1 MADEIAKKAMD
12 GLATTLAISDAWHD
26 FHTYSCDPTAI
37 LESGIKTFNES
48 VIEPYPE
55 GGSKPSED
63 VVLGSVSDTSIRTTI
78 DAAPG
83 TLSQF
88 TTRSNVTFIS
98 KVISLDAADNTP
110 VSGSDI
116 AVSANLP
123 PSFGVI
129 VDFNQHGILGRF
141 VAGPSAGKTCYY
153 LYTSETENDPAGK
166 TSSKDGVFTPKESGI
181 RLIYCEQTGGNPI
194 AYTGASHFEPGNHD
208 YKLDFYSKYT
218 LTLSPI
224 QRITTLGIGKKTT
237 VNLTISN
244 DGNTLVHQI
253 ADAKKANSIKSIVS
267 EFMKKIIRGPWNVV
281 RKFDANAGWIQKR
294 SGDWLQVLAC
304 LDVHNRE
311 FNPPLPKGT
320 PIFFVTHD
328 RVALSYA
335 LLMGVNTIFIKP
347 DHKIIVFTRADAAQ
361 QDINEIYAN
370 QVASI
375 QDGPRVYKWLK
386 DFQTMRNEQLAK
398 WSGLLESRTELH
410 LIIEAVL
417 HYTHTYLEIQ
427 DVSGLLSALSRFN
440 NLGERIIETENSK
453 VIAAYVSAVS
463 IMKVHIEPKFRDVFD
478 SNFKR
483 KDVFDSLR
491 RSLLPYSVGR
501 LITMATGSVDKYSFL
516 GYINKLPDED
526 MKRRFIGRLGRY
538 EQNPPTALT
547 QVQKDLLSNAMV
559 LISTRALFEGSA
571 GLDIP
576 AVVEAHSF
584 NDDPNNDERNHSPDQ
599 ADVVEGTG
607 GRRKT
612 RRGGWTSGFKYTPTG
627 ATVIFPIKQTTQGL
641 VVAHILRPPAPSLLQ
656 RFGLVGIQRF
666 QDIAVTDDVVTEVG
680 EDPGQY
686 QFGGAKP
693 DEHLFPI
700 YAMLDAFTPNICE
713 RLEGSMDMEHYN
725 RYYAFLEALKRRSEA
740 ITDPLQKDLI
750 AMALREV
757 LFISAQ
763 SEAGRVSILSCVG
776 ETVENYAITASM
788 TTTFSNYM
796 CGELSPYTTEYE
808 KGVSGLLKDTTVMD
822 VIGGAWKDSASFRN
836 DMTVSEL
843 DSAVEKLKLDLVSV
857 LTRTVQG
864 VSSMELIPTQ
874 VDKVVPDV
882 PIKSLTRSE
891 SIGDPMPFSLAGRRR
906 TRRLTNDFL
915 QSVRHQSIKMS
926 SRRHSLSGKPFK
938 R

>member
-1 MADEIAKKAMD
+1 MEVDQSKKEMD

-26 FHTYSCDPTAI
+26 FNKYSCDPTI
-37 LESGIKTFNES
+37 VESGIKTFNES

-55 GGSKPSED
+55 GGARPSED
-63 VVLGSVSDTSIRTTI
+63 AVLGSVSVTSIRNIIDTPPDTI
-78 DAAPG
+78 
-83 TLSQF
+83 SQF
-88 TTRSNVTFIS
+88 STRSTVKFIS
-98 KVISLDAADNTP
+98 KVISLDAADGTR

-116 AVSANLP
+116 ALSAGLP
-123 PSFGVI
+123 LSFGVI

-141 VAGPSAGKTCYY
+141 VSGPKSDKTCYY

-166 TSSKDGVFTPKESGI
+166 TSSKDAVFTPKESGI

-194 AYTGASHFEPGNHD
+194 AYTGANHFEPGNHD

-253 ADAKKANSIKSIVS
+253 PDAKKANSIKSIVS
-267 EFMKKIIRGPWNVV
+267 EFMKKIIRGPWNTV
-281 RKFDANAGWIQKR
+281 RKFDANTGWIQKR

-320 PIFFVTHD
+320 PVFFVTHD
-328 RVALSYA
+328 RVALAYA

-347 DHKIIVFTRADAAQ
+347 DHKIVVFTRADVAQ
-361 QDINEIYAN
+361 QDITEIYAQ

-375 QDGPRVYKWLK
+375 KDGARVYSWLK
-386 DFQTMRNEQLAK
+386 NFQLMRNKQLDK
-398 WSGLLESRTELH
+398 WADLLDKRIELH
-410 LIIEAVL
+410 LIIEAAL

-440 NLGERIIETENSK
+440 DMNEPVIETENSK

-463 IMKVHIEPKFRDVFD
+463 IMKVHIEPRFRDVFD

-491 RSLLPYSVGR
+491 MSLLPSSVGR
-501 LITMATGSVDKYSFL
+501 LIGMATGKVDKYSFL
-516 GYINKLPDED
+516 GYINKLPDEA
-526 MKRRFIGRLGRY
+526 MKRRFMRKLENY
-538 EQNPPTALT
+538 EQNSSTPLT
-547 QVQKDLLSNAMV
+547 QAQKGILSNARM
-559 LISTRALFEGSA
+559 LISTQALFVGSA
-571 GLDIP
+571 GLEIP
-576 AVVEAHSF
+576 EVVEAHSY
-584 NDDPNNDERNHSPDQ
+584 NDDPNNDERNHKPDQ
-599 ADVVEGTG
+599 ADEPEQAG
-607 GRRKT
+607 GDKI
-612 RRGGWTSGFKYTPTG
+612 RRGGWTSDFKYTRTG

-641 VVAHILRPPAPSLLQ
+641 IVAHILKPRRNDVADVQ
-656 RFGLVGIQRF
+656 RF
-666 QDIAVTDDVVTEVG
+666 VTVTQDVVTEVG
-680 EDPGQY
+680 EDPRQL
-686 QFGGAKP
+686 QFGGAKT

-740 ITDPLQKDLI
+740 ITDPSQKDLI

-763 SEAGRVSILSCVG
+763 SEAGRASILSCIG
-776 ETVENYAITASM
+776 ETPENYAVFASM
-788 TTTFSNYM
+788 TTTFSNYI
-796 CGELSPYTTEYE
+796 CGELPSYTPEYQ
-808 KGVSGLLKDTTVMD
+808 KGVDAVLQDQTVLD
-822 VIGGAWKDSASFRN
+822 VIGGAWKDSASFHK

-843 DSAVEKLKLDLVSV
+843 DSAVEKLKLELVSV
-857 LTRTVQG
+857 LTRADTPVPGAPPKDPVVLEQVQEAPLKTPL
-864 VSSMELIPTQ
+864 VRSNSM
-874 VDKVVPDV
+874 
-882 PIKSLTRSE
+882 
-891 SIGDPMPFSLAGRRR
+891 GDPTPFSFAGRRR

-926 SRRHSLSGKPFK
+926 SKRHSLSGKPFN

>member
-1 MADEIAKKAMD
+1 MADVTAKKAMD

-26 FHTYSCDPTAI
+26 FNKYSCDPTVVVT
-37 LESGIKTFNES
+37 GIDIFNRS

-55 GGSKPSED
+55 GGSRPNED
-63 VVLGSVSDTSIRTTI
+63 AVLGSVSDTSIRTTI
-78 DAAPG
+78 DATPE

-88 TTRSNVTFIS
+88 TTRSNVKFIS
-98 KVISLDAADNTP
+98 KVVSLDAADGSP

-116 AVSANLP
+116 AMSANLP

-181 RLIYCEQTGGNPI
+181 RLIYCEQKGGNPI
-194 AYTGASHFEPGNHD
+194 VYTGASHFEPGNHD

-224 QRITTLGIGKKTT
+224 QKITTLGIGKKTT

-253 ADAKKANSIKSIVS
+253 ADSKKANSIKSIVS
-267 EFMKKIIRGPWNVV
+267 EFMKKIIKGPWNDVS
-281 RKFDANAGWIQKR
+281 RFDVNSGWIQKR

-311 FNPPLPKGT
+311 FNPPIPAGT
-320 PIFFVTHD
+320 PVFFVTHD
-328 RVALSYA
+328 RVALAYA

-347 DHKIIVFTRADAAQ
+347 DHKIVVFTRADVAQ

-386 DFQTMRNEQLAK
+386 DFQTMRNDRLAH
-398 WSGLLESRTELH
+398 WTRLFESRTELH
-410 LIIEAVL
+410 LIVQAVL

-440 NLGERIIETENSK
+440 NLGEPIIETENSK

-463 IMKVHIEPKFRDVFD
+463 IMKVHVEPKFRDVFD
-478 SNFKR
+478 GNFQR

-491 RSLLPYSVGR
+491 KSLLQYSVGR
-501 LITMATGSVDKYSFL
+501 LINMTTGSVDKYSFL
-516 GYINKLPDED
+516 GYINKLPDEA
-526 MKRRFIGRLGRY
+526 MKRRFIGRLGKY
-538 EQNPPTALT
+538 EREPPTALT

-599 ADVVEGTG
+599 ADVVESTG
-607 GRRKT
+607 GMRKP
-612 RRGGWTSGFKYTPTG
+612 RRGGWTSAFNYTRG
-627 ATVIFPIKQTTQGL
+627 GGSTVIFPIKQTTQGL
-641 VVAHILRPPAPSLLQ
+641 VVAHILKPHKKDVA
-656 RFGLVGIQRF
+656 GIQRF
-666 QDIAVTDDVVTEVG
+666 QDVTVTEGVVTEVG
-680 EDPGQY
+680 ENSEQL
-686 QFGGAKP
+686 QSGGAKP

-700 YAMLDAFTPNICE
+700 YAMLDAFTPNISE

-740 ITDPLQKDLI
+740 ITDPSQKDLI
-750 AMALREV
+750 AAALREV
-757 LFISAQ
+757 LFMSAQ
-763 SEAGRVSILSCVG
+763 SEAGRASILSCVG
-776 ETVENYAITASM
+776 ESAENYSITASM

-796 CGELSPYTTEYE
+796 CGEISPYTSEYE
-808 KGVSGLLKDTTVMD
+808 KAIDGLLKDATVMD
-822 VIGGAWKDSASFRN
+822 VIGGAWKDSASFRK

-843 DSAVEKLKLDLVSV
+843 DSAVEKLKLELVAV
-857 LTRTVQG
+857 L
-864 VSSMELIPTQ
+864 TQ
-874 VDKVVPDV
+874 VDVNNPEIPVKDMGE
-882 PIKSLTRSE
+882 SLKMPLVRSNSAE
-891 SIGDPMPFSLAGRRR
+891 DPLPLVGRARRR

-926 SRRHSLSGKPFK
+926 SKRHSLSGKPFK